1 MLRIMENRWM
11 KQLKVENLREIKE
24 TEEKPAQ
31 LEHRDQQDR
40 QELRVHR
47 DLRDC
52 RGHKVRLGKRLKS
65 LRHLLPLMR

>member
-31 LEHRDQQDR
+31 LEHRDQQD
-40 QELRVHR
+40 QLVQ
-47 DLRDC
+47 
-52 RGHKVRLGKRLKS
+52 
-65 LRHLLPLMR
+65 